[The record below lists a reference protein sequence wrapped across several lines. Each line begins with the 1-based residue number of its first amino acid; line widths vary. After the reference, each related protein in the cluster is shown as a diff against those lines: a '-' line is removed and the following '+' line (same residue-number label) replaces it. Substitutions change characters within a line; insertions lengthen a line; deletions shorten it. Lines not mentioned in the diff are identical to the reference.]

1 MRLKR
6 EAHTHCLS
14 VLVIALCCLSYLP
27 GCSGSNDVAKEQ
39 RTSTVPKSVER
50 NGPPKTADATIR
62 RVLDGLQQHQARVVW
77 DFLPPSHREEVQQ
90 LVRDLAN
97 KLDEDTWKVTVAV
110 WQKARKVL
118 PAKAT
123 AIFGRATDGSTEN
136 KSQTAIRPL
145 SLQRLFDSVG
155 DSELADLQR
164 MRQIDI
170 GLFLE
175 KTGGELLQTLAALPT
190 GGIASSKAFENL
202 AKVEVTLVSSSTD
215 SAVVRMKWPEQE
227 PTEHAYVQV
236 EGYWLPKTLA
246 ESWPENLSAFRSQ
259 AVAWADGLK
268 QQPDSWIA
276 HLKAIDQL
284 LDELAATKSNE
295 EARVTFQRGMQ
306 NLVTDWFGVKSE
318 SPTQLLPTPPNSPP
332 KKRKLPDTEE
342 VLPDEK

>member
-6 EAHTHCLS
+6 EAYTHRLS
-14 VLVIALCCLSYLP
+14 VLVIALCCLCYLP
-27 GCSGSNDVAKEQ
+27 GCSGSNDVATEQ
-39 RTSTVPKSVER
+39 PTSTVPKSAEP

-62 RVLDGLQQHQARVVW
+62 RVLDGLQRHQARVVW

-90 LVRDLAN
+90 LVHDLAN
-97 KLDEDTWKVTVAV
+97 KLDDDTWKATVAV

-123 AIFGRATDGSTEN
+123 AIFGQATGGSTEN
-136 KSQTAIRPL
+136 KSQTAISPQ

-164 MRQIDI
+164 MRQIDV

-175 KTGGELLQTLAALPT
+175 KTGHELLQTLAALPT
-190 GGIASSKAFENL
+190 GGAVSSKAVENL

-227 PTEHAYVQV
+227 PTEHAYVQI

-295 EARVTFQRGMQ
+295 EARATFQSGMQ
-306 NLVTDWFGVKSE
+306 NLVANWFGVKPE
-318 SPTQLLPTPPNSPP
+318 TPTQLLPTPPKSPP